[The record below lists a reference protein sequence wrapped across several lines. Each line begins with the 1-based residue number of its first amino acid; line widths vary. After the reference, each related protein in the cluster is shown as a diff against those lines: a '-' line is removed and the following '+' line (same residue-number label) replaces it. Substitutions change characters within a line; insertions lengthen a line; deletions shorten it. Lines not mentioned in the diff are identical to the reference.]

1 MPSSTAMRSFT
12 LLFLLYVTSTYAAVL
27 SPRATSAPVCV
38 GLSVKSN
45 NGDRKVAL
53 VIDSSGS
60 MAETDPLNL
69 RLAAGRALNDW
80 LITKAEAT
88 GGKKPDLV
96 TVINFDYT
104 ATLDYPLGD
113 PAGANSSFDNIGA
126 FGGTFIAG
134 GVDKGIAQLTS
145 SSSGST
151 SGRSSIIVFT
161 DGEVGVTFQ
170 WQLFNHYHDTF
181 VFPCRRGPSYPEKLK
196 HCHVAML
203 TMTEGL

>member
-1 MPSSTAMRSFT
+1 MLSSTFMRSFA
-12 LLFLLYVTSTYAAVL
+12 LNFLLCISTVHGAVL
-27 SPRATSAPVCV
+27 SSRASTAPVCV

-60 MAETDPLNL
+60 MLETDPQNL
-69 RLAAGRALNDW
+69 RLAAGRALNEW

-88 GGKKPDLV
+88 GGKKADLV
-96 TVINFDYT
+96 TVIDFDST

-113 PAGANSSFDNIGA
+113 PGGANSSFSKIDS

-134 GVDKGIAQLTS
+134 GVQMGIAQITS
-145 SSSGST
+145 ASSGPT

-161 DGEVGVTFQ
+161 DGEVRFIS
-170 WQLFNHYHDTF
+170 LY
-181 VFPCRRGPSYPEKLK
+181 
-196 HCHVAML
+196 
-203 TMTEGL
+203 